1 MTNSSQP
8 KNSSTILTNDL
19 FTITS
24 TGIDSFYIDA
34 LPSTTDINCIT
45 ITNGSGVYTIGSSN
59 DTITLDSNYD
69 FNWGEAQEWVD
80 SFPDWQRVQDMC
92 KKYPGLDI
100 ALRNFQTIYT
110 LVKDDYDNPKD
121 EK

>member
-8 KNSSTILTNDL
+8 KNSSTSLTNDL

-24 TGIDSFYIDA
+24 TGIDSFSIDA
-34 LPSTTDINCIT
+34 LPNTTDINCIT
-45 ITNGSGVYTIGSSN
+45 ITSGSGVYTIGSSN

-69 FNWGEAQEWVD
+69 FNWGAAQEWVD